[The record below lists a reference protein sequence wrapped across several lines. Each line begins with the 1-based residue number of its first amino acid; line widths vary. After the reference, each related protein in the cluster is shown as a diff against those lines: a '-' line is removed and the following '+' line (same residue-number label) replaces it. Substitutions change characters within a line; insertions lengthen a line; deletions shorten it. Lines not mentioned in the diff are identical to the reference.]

1 MDRVRLRLRLRQ
13 LLDRWHTWQR
23 PTPAASPDSRHGR
36 TQQRGAL
43 AELLRPTGAL
53 EGGSTR
59 CGKLR
64 ADLLQQAFSTV
75 PYRVFWKDVDCVY
88 RGCNHN
94 FLEEVGARSADDVVG
109 KTDYDMPWSSIA
121 TQCRADDREVLDSG
135 LPKLQY
141 EVCVPGEQG
150 APQWLLMSKVPILD
164 RGRSVGVLG
173 SFDDIT
179 RRKAAEDERDALRL
193 HLENIFASMPSAL
206 IGVDGKGAVVQWNG
220 AAERWCA
227 AGLTPARG
235 QHFDAAFP
243 RLARAI
249 PALSRA
255 MAAHEAWSAARVP
268 LTLGGA
274 DVFCDVMLYP
284 LGNRGQGAVLR
295 LDDVTD
301 LAVKDE
307 LLRQAQ
313 KMDSVGQLAGGL
325 AHDFN
330 NSLVGINGGLSLLK
344 ARLVRG
350 DQDPAELLELVDL
363 AQRGVD
369 GASDLVQRLLTLSR
383 KHVVNYATVDLRDLV
398 RDVTK
403 ICSTTFSREIELGTD
418 LGHEPIWV
426 SCDHSQIEQALL
438 NLCINAADAIAVAPA
453 RSGHHQLLVSVGRV
467 RGDDERFARYFP
479 QGKLRD
485 YVALK
490 VSDTGVGMDEALLR
504 RIFEPFFTTKEPS
517 KGTGLGLSM
526 VASIVKQ
533 HQGAVDVISAPAQG
547 TTFTLYFA
555 RDQNQH
561 RVREVTQSFHGVQ
574 RKGRVLVVDDHEMVR
589 TTLCHLLEDKGYTVL
604 SAESGHDAV
613 ELFRKLASELTL
625 VVLDMVMPQYSG
637 KQAFLAM
644 QAIHPE
650 VPILL
655 MSGCDTE
662 TEVEQTLAL
671 GARGFLKKPF
681 TAHALTSAIDA
692 ALATSDAAHAHGVSA

>member
-13 LLDRWHTWQR
+13 LLDRWHAWQH
-23 PTPAASPDSRHGR
+23 PTATSGPNESHGPPR
-36 TQQRGAL
+36 QRGGL
-43 AELLRPTGAL
+43 ADVLRLTGAL
-53 EGGSTR
+53 EGSSITS
-59 CGKLR
+59 GKIR
-64 ADLLQQAFSTV
+64 TELLQHAFSTV
-75 PYRVFWKDVDCVY
+75 PYRVFWKDLDCVY

-94 FLEEVGARSADDVVG
+94 FLEEIGARSVDDVVG

-121 TQCRADDREVLDSG
+121 HDCQADDREVLDSG

-141 EVCVPGEQG
+141 EVSIPGGQG
-150 APQWLLMSKVPILD
+150 TPQWLLVSKVPIVD
-164 RGRSVGVLG
+164 RGRTVGVLG
-173 SFDDIT
+173 SFDNIT
-179 RRKAAEDERDALRL
+179 ARKAAEDERDALRL

-220 AAERWCA
+220 VAQKWCA
-227 AGLTPARG
+227 PGCTPTRG

-243 RLARAI
+243 RLSCAI

-255 MAAHEAWSAARVP
+255 VAAHEAWSAARVP

-274 DVFCDVMLYP
+274 DIFCDVMVYP
-284 LGNRGQGAVLR
+284 LGNRGQGAVIR

-301 LAVKDE
+301 LTVKDE

-350 DQDPAELLELVDL
+350 DQDPSELLELVDL

-369 GASDLVQRLLTLSR
+369 GASDLVQRLLTLAR
-383 KHVVNYATVDLRDLV
+383 KHVVNYASVDLRDVV
-398 RDVTK
+398 RNVTK
-403 ICSTTFSREIELGTD
+403 ICSTTFSPEVDLGTNLAND
-418 LGHEPIWV
+418 PVWV

-438 NLCINAADAIAVAPA
+438 NLCINAADAIAVAPERA
-453 RSGHHQLLVSVGRV
+453 GDHRILVSVASV

-479 QGKLRD
+479 NGSSRD

-490 VSDTGVGMDEALLR
+490 VSDTGIGMDETLLR
-504 RIFEPFFTTKEPS
+504 RVFEPFFTTKEPS

-533 HQGAVDVISAPAQG
+533 HQGAVDVVSAPGEG

-555 RDQNQH
+555 RDQTQR

-604 SAESGHDAV
+604 SAENGHDAV

-644 QAIHPE
+644 QTAHPQ

-662 TEVEQTLAL
+662 TDVEQTLAL

-692 ALATSDAAHAHGVSA
+692 ALAASAASQARGVSA